1 LTQREREHVRRPAR
15 ARARRRAHTRGRGA
29 NRAPRGGSAARVGA
43 VRHGHGHGPRVPIQ
57 VPTRCQISHTES
69 PPLSV
74 CTEAHGEQAGS
85 AKDRTS
91 RASIYIRVPIRFDCR
106 LLCRGRITNWV
117 PYPMR
122 TNRSPR
128 PSRIGTRKSMPKTPE
143 IDYFCPCR
151 RGKISPTA
159 WWNVHTHPP
168 VGEERAITN
177 GPYRPYLMLCSK
189 LAQDTTSCLAT
200 DARAR
205 AARATRARGS
215 PTYNAR
221 ARRARAAP
229 ASRLSGTCLRRIF
242 RTEGLY
248 ISSVSRECLH
258 ASIREGEC
266 RRL

>member
-1 LTQREREHVRRPAR
+1 MCPA
-15 ARARRRAHTRGRGA
+15 
-29 NRAPRGGSAARVGA
+29 GGEFLPTGL
-43 VRHGHGHGPRVPIQ
+43 RVPYYPGLLLRWLCHLAGVFHKQ
-57 VPTRCQISHTES
+57 VR
-69 PPLSV
+69 
-74 CTEAHGEQAGS
+74 
-85 AKDRTS
+85 
-91 RASIYIRVPIRFDCR
+91 IRFDCR

-117 PYPMR
+117 PYPPCV
-122 TNRSPR
+122 NRSPR
-128 PSRIGTRKSMPKTPE
+128 PSRIGPRKSMPKTPE

-159 WWNVHTHPP
+159 WWNVHPP

-177 GPYRPYLMLCSK
+177 EPYRRYLMLCSK

-205 AARATRARGS
+205 AARATRARAS
-215 PTYNAR
+215 PTYNAAC

-229 ASRLSGTCLRRIF
+229 ASRLSGTCLRIF